1 MSATQKLSELKIGTE
16 ARIYGF
22 APEFREAA
30 RLREMGLLPGTKV
43 QLVRWAP
50 LGDPLEIKIR
60 GYHLSLRKHEADSI
74 EVVVPTA

>member
-1 MSATQKLSELKIGTE
+1 MSATQKLSELKIGAE
-16 ARIYGF
+16 ARIHGF
-22 APEFREAA
+22 APEFREAG

-43 QLVRWAP
+43 QLVLWAP

-74 EVVVPTA
+74 EVLVPTA